1 MQTGDEYRA
10 NGTVWIYDSVAGAWG
25 SGGTGDSLSDLYL
38 SKVIADTA
46 ADVISF
52 DAGAQLKNLTNAPA
66 LATDADGTIIAS
78 DGDICQTDELPD
90 ALWGQSCQST
100 KDVHRCNWRR

>member
-1 MQTGDEYRA
+1 MNTERMAPFGFT
-10 NGTVWIYDSVAGAWG
+10 TVLPVLWG

-66 LATDADGTIIAS
+66 LATDADGTIIAATA
-78 DGDICQTDELPD
+78 GDESLVGRKILETFLP
-90 ALWGQSCQST
+90 
-100 KDVHRCNWRR
+100 KR